1 MKGFSLIEILVV
13 VFIIGL
19 VSIVIGSFSI
29 DIFSISRI
37 IGSDLS
43 TQQEVRVALKQISSE
58 LRSASQSSTGSYPI
72 AEASST
78 SLTFYSDIDDDGL
91 KERLRYFL
99 QNSVMKKGTLKPT
112 GNPLTYNPANE
123 TVIDLIRGVY
133 ATTTPIYSYYDASYD
148 GESAPLSNPVLTTAV
163 RLIKIAVTVDSDP
176 AKPPAPFTLTTQ
188 ITLRNIKDNL

>member
-13 VFIIGL
+13 IFIVGL
-19 VSIVIGSFSI
+19 VSIVISSFFV
-29 DIFSISRI
+29 DIFSLSRI

-58 LRSASQSSTGSYPI
+58 LRSTSPSSTGSYPI

-99 QNSVMKKGTLKPT
+99 QNSVIKKGVLKPT

-123 TVIDLIRGVY
+123 TVVDLIRGVY
-133 ATTTPIYSYYDASYD
+133 ATTTPIFSYYDSSYD
-148 GESAPLSNPVLTTAV
+148 GASSPLSQPVTTTAV
-163 RLIKIAVTVDSDP
+163 RLIKIVITAQSDP
-176 AKPPAPFTLTTQ
+176 SKAPAPFTMTTGV
-188 ITLRNIKDNL
+188 TLRNIKDNL